1 MGLKMIQH
9 VLWWIFLFFW
19 LILFGLLF
27 INIFLVVLSWVAIHI
42 RETKHPDFRPWQME
56 EYGIYQP
63 GVSIICC
70 AKNEE
75 KSIGNLLE
83 GLVKQ
88 DYPLKNFEILIVDDL
103 SDDKTPDIVL
113 EFAQKHE
120 VSGPKI
126 SLIQKKDYPPKPE
139 GFNPVAHGITLA
151 IEEAS
156 HEIIVITEADCIHF
170 PTYLKF
176 IVIPFSDKYN
186 ELHKSKYNPN
196 RIEFVGSPP
205 IMIGN
210 SLIETLQRIDYSILV
225 WHQLSA
231 LELGRAWLKKEVGAW
246 GGSLVFTKS
255 LFKRIDGWKG
265 IEQHSVQD
273 LAIVRKFQ
281 HVGNTRALIAFD
293 RRIQVES
300 ETEGTFRRAVR
311 QRMRWFKGCWDL
323 NGDFP
328 DFKTGQFVLSGIPF
342 LLENLSLTMI
352 ILSLIEWIFN
362 INFIPEPI
370 FFFPNW
376 IIGLFIIVIVNILRY
391 GTVIQA
397 QGSEILTKG
406 YKINK
411 TAWLM
416 LGFWIW
422 FYNWMYILSYFK
434 RSIVWK

>member
-1 MGLKMIQH
+1 
-9 VLWWIFLFFW
+9 
-19 LILFGLLF
+19 
-27 INIFLVVLSWVAIHI
+27 
-42 RETKHPDFRPWQME
+42 
-56 EYGIYQP
+56 
-63 GVSIICC
+63 
-70 AKNEE
+70 
-75 KSIGNLLE
+75 
-83 GLVKQ
+83 
-88 DYPLKNFEILIVDDL
+88 
-103 SDDKTPDIVL
+103 
-113 EFAQKHE
+113 
-120 VSGPKI
+120 
-126 SLIQKKDYPPKPE
+126 
-139 GFNPVAHGITLA
+139 
-151 IEEAS
+151 
-156 HEIIVITEADCIHF
+156 
-170 PTYLKF
+170 
-176 IVIPFSDKYN
+176 
-186 ELHKSKYNPN
+186 
-196 RIEFVGSPP
+196 
-205 IMIGN
+205 MIGN